1 MDDAL
6 QIKAPR
12 SFVISQGT
20 IISKLKKL
28 VKDIRKIMEPFTAT
42 HLQVYYSF
50 VLHSSYS
57 LRDSSCILSF
67 HKYSQSQKIKIYL
80 LGKKRKHIEGFPF
93 DGKFLPRY
101 TSHHTI

>member
-42 HLQVYYSF
+42 HLQVT
-50 VLHSSYS
+50 
-57 LRDSSCILSF
+57 ILSF
-67 HKYSQSQKIKIYL
+67 CTLLILCGTQVVSFLFINTHNRKKLKYIY
-80 LGKKRKHIEGFPF
+80 
-93 DGKFLPRY
+93 
-101 TSHHTI
+101 